1 MDSIMMYLHVKKTG
15 NESVDPVK
23 NLLWETN
30 NGSESRRES
39 EDQIIINVIV
49 ENTEEAS
56 NGTLMVKV
64 STSTILL
71 IISVILL
78 QF

>member
-1 MDSIMMYLHVKKTG
+1 
-15 NESVDPVK
+15 VK

-56 NGTLMVKV
+56 NGTLMAKV
-64 STSTILL
+64 SISIIILT
-71 IISVILL
+71 ISVILF

>member
-1 MDSIMMYLHVKKTG
+1 M
-15 NESVDPVK
+15 K

-49 ENTEEAS
+49 ENTEES
-56 NGTLMVKV
+56 SHGTLMAKV
-64 STSTILL
+64 SISTILL
-71 IISVILL
+71 MISVILF
-78 QF
+78 QFQ